1 MKTADVDILIIPG
14 VNGSGP
20 DHWQTR
26 WERKLSTARRVEQA
40 DWDRPERNEW
50 QDRLIAEVQRGRRP
64 VVLVAHSLGAV
75 TAVQAADQLASR
87 VVGAF
92 LVTPPDVSAPGLPQA
107 WRAFGPLRREP
118 LPFPAFLVL
127 SRSDPYCAFEAGEA
141 FARAWGAM
149 MVDAGEAGHINPESG
164 HGPWPEGL
172 LLFSRL
178 LRNLGA
184 PQLARSV

>member
-1 MKTADVDILIIPG
+1 MKAADADILIVPG

-40 DWDRPERNEW
+40 DWDSPRPKEW
-50 QDRLIAEVQRGRRP
+50 QASLITEVHRGRRP
-64 VVLVAHSLGAV
+64 VVLVAHSLGVV

-127 SRSDPYCAFEAGEA
+127 SRSDPYCAFETGEA
-141 FARAWGAM
+141 LALAWDALL
-149 MVDAGEAGHINPESG
+149 VDAGEAGHINPDSG

-172 LLFSRL
+172 LIFSRL